1 MSSFPDNSEEEE
13 KPDAGDGAIVNEPTW
28 DVDDLEAAYRLAL
41 EACEAAEEAYSQQPI
56 DELAAGA
63 INPIDP
69 TAAVSQSIPN
79 HLGGGIEQRVST
91 TGENRVNDAFVDTHV
106 EKMAQA
112 EMNPSAATP
121 PAKASTASSHE
132 PTVRSVIE
140 ACLFVGEP
148 AVTIA
153 RLREI
158 LRNDI
163 TDQRIELAIG
173 EVKHMYDDQ
182 QRPYEVTHQEG
193 VYRLSLR
200 AEFEKLRAK
209 TYGQGPKEIKLS
221 QEAIEVLSVVAYH
234 QPIEEREVN
243 EIYEVPAGP
252 YLKQLLRH
260 ELLAVERDAEN
271 PKVVHYITTARF
283 LSLFQLRRLADLP
296 RIETFS
302 LK

>member
-1 MSSFPDNSEEEE
+1 MSSFPDTFDEEE
-13 KPDAGDGAIVNEPTW
+13 KPEAGDDAIVDEPTW

-41 EACEAAEEAYSQQPI
+41 EACEAAEEAYSKQPV
-56 DELAAGA
+56 DELVAGG
-63 INPIDP
+63 ITPTGPITP
-69 TAAVSQSIPN
+69 FNQSILNPSPEA
-79 HLGGGIEQRVST
+79 IEQQVAT
-91 TGENRVNDAFVDTHV
+91 TGENRLAEASLHQNG
-106 EKMAQA
+106 EKVVPADINA
-112 EMNPSAATP
+112 TAANSSG
-121 PAKASTASSHE
+121 KVSTASSHE

-173 EVKHMYDDQ
+173 EVKRMYDDQ

-209 TYGQGPKEIKLS
+209 AYGQGPKEIKLS

-271 PKVVHYITTARF
+271 PKVVRYITTARF

>member
-1 MSSFPDNSEEEE
+1 MSSFPDNSEDEE
-13 KPDAGDGAIVNEPTW
+13 KPDAGDGIIVNEPTW

-41 EACEAAEEAYSQQPI
+41 EACEAAEEAYSQQPV
-56 DELAAGA
+56 DELVAGG
-63 INPIDP
+63 ITPTGPITP
-69 TAAVSQSIPN
+69 FNQSILNPS
-79 HLGGGIEQRVST
+79 LAAIEQQVAT
-91 TGENRVNDAFVDTHV
+91 TGENRLTEASLHQNG
-106 EKMAQA
+106 EKVVPADINA
-112 EMNPSAATP
+112 TAANSSA
-121 PAKASTASSHE
+121 KVSTASSHE

-173 EVKHMYDDQ
+173 EVKRMYDDQ

-271 PKVVHYITTARF
+271 PKVVRYITTARF

-296 RIETFS
+296 RIEAFS

>member
-1 MSSFPDNSEEEE
+1 MSSFPDNPEEEE
-13 KPDAGDGAIVNEPTW
+13 KPDTASDAIIDEPTW

-56 DELAAGA
+56 DELASGVVSPVD
-63 INPIDP
+63 PI
-69 TAAVSQSIPN
+69 TRSSQSMLN
-79 HLGGGIEQRVST
+79 HSQVAIEQDVFTSS
-91 TGENRVNDAFVDTHV
+91 ENRVTDAFVDTHV
-106 EKMAQA
+106 DKMAPA
-112 EMNPSAATP
+112 EINPSAATP
-121 PAKASTASSHE
+121 PAKASPTTSHE

-173 EVKHMYDDQ
+173 EVKRMYDDQ

-243 EIYEVPAGP
+243 EIYEIPSGGI
-252 YLKQLLRH
+252 LKQLLRR
-260 ELLAVERDAEN
+260 ELLAVQLDAES
-271 PKVVHYITTARF
+271 PKVVRYVTTPRF
-283 LSLFQLRRLADLP
+283 LKLFQLRRLADLP
-296 RIETFS
+296 RAETFAF
-302 LK
+302 K